1 MVGVAQIFWH
11 DYPFYQGKVNVVA
24 NLSQKMV
31 TFLTLLQV
39 GYRFLD
45 MDAESLANRI
55 VCLDISEFGKV

>member
-1 MVGVAQIFWH
+1 
-11 DYPFYQGKVNVVA
+11 
-24 NLSQKMV
+24 MV